1 MKGGMNRTSK
11 LPQSFR
17 KPCRTGTRHLGG
29 VALALVLG
37 HIQLALAQDPI
48 ITLQPTNQ
56 TVFVGGNVMMSVQ
69 ATTTNG
75 PPTYQWQRDDPT
87 VPVTFTNIPNATRV
101 RLDLRNV
108 TLEAAGD
115 YRAIVGNASG
125 DTVTS
130 DVAHLE
136 VIMPLFTRITEGPI
150 VNDALDTWDAYW
162 GDYDNDGR
170 LDVLVTG
177 NIGQWRLYHNDGGTS
192 FSTVTSGVMGE
203 YNVRSMYGLWSD
215 LDNDGDLDL
224 FGWTRPST
232 ISTMFW
238 NDGSGVFTRD
248 VGWLPG
254 IDLTSVGRIISMGDF
269 DNDGFIDA
277 FLGAVDD
284 PDSNAL
290 LRNNGDCTFTV
301 VPGSVLNF
309 VGDRGFQN
317 GCAVDYDNDGDLD
330 IVLVHFQSRPTAFYR
345 NDGGFT
351 FTEATPEPIRSE
363 VTYSLIAAWADFD
376 NDGDLDVIFGG
387 WNWLSERFYLN
398 HGDGTF
404 TRWAGQPALL
414 ESNTDSYGSYH
425 NWGDF
430 DNDGYLDLVVSKG
443 NSAVR
448 LWRNQGDGNFAA
460 VDAGDLTRESG
471 TFVQSCTWVD
481 FNEDG
486 NLDLFVCT
494 LNGGKDKLFMGN
506 GNGNRWLEVKP
517 KGVVSNRLAVGAR
530 IFATATIRG
539 QVMRQMRVITADTAD
554 QTLVAHFGLGDAA
567 QVDLLRIE
575 WPSGIVQEI
584 ANVPANQ
591 VLPVTEPPRLIPQ
604 GVGKF
609 QIQCWIGQS
618 FGVQCSA
625 DLSTWTTV
633 AIVTN
638 TTGTLIFED
647 VEADEHVCRYYR
659 VVEQIEGWLP

>member
-1 MKGGMNRTSK
+1 MKTIVRWI
-11 LPQSFR
+11 F
-17 KPCRTGTRHLGG
+17 CC
-29 VALALVLG
+29 ALVG
-37 HIQLALAQDPI
+37 AGALHAQ
-48 ITLQPTNQ
+48 
-56 TVFVGGNVMMSVQ
+56 
-69 ATTTNG
+69 
-75 PPTYQWQRDDPT
+75 
-87 VPVTFTNIPNATRV
+87 
-101 RLDLRNV
+101 
-108 TLEAAGD
+108 E
-115 YRAIVGNASG
+115 
-125 DTVTS
+125 
-130 DVAHLE
+130 
-136 VIMPLFTRITEGPI
+136 LFTKITEGPI
-150 VNDALDTWDAYW
+150 VNDALDTWDAYC

-170 LDVLVTG
+170 LDALVVG
-177 NIGQWRLYHNDGGTS
+177 NLGQWRLYHNDGGTS

-203 YNVRSMYGLWSD
+203 YNLRTMYGLWSD
-215 LDNDGDLDL
+215 PDNDGDLDL

-248 VGWLPG
+248 VAWLPG
-254 IDLTSVGRIISMGDF
+254 IDLTSVGRVFSMGDF

-290 LRNNGDCTFTV
+290 LRNNGDCTFAV
-301 VPGSVLNF
+301 VPGSVLNI

-330 IVLVHFQSRPTAFYR
+330 IVLVHYQSRSTAFYR

-404 TRWAGQPALL
+404 TRWAGQPALF
-414 ESNTDSYGSYH
+414 ESYTDQFGSYH
-425 NWGDF
+425 DWGDF

-443 NSAVR
+443 NPAVR
-448 LWRNQGDGNFAA
+448 LWRNQGDGNFTA

-506 GNGNRWLEVKP
+506 GKGNRWLEVKP
-517 KGVVSNRLAVGAR
+517 KGVASNRLAVGAR

-575 WPSGIVQEI
+575 WPLGIVQEI

-591 VLPVTEPPRLIPQ
+591 VLTVTEHQEGATNAPSLAMSNLTEGTVQ
-604 GVGKF
+604 LTAT
-609 QIQCWIGQS
+609 GQ
-618 FGVQCSA
+618 A
-625 DLSTWTTV
+625 DLRYVFEGSTDLAQWTKLAV
-633 AIVTN
+633 RTN
-638 TTGTLIFED
+638 LTGTVNYTPPTSAAAHRF
-647 VEADEHVCRYYR
+647 YR
-659 VVEQIEGWLP
+659 VAVP